1 MAVARLGP
9 TADSGLLKVALFAA
23 VVLLAGAAC
32 FAGLSMETGSQLQVV
47 LPLAGVVG
55 LGLAVLAVKNFTVFL
70 LVILVARASL
80 DLTKVS
86 PGLGAQAADPAT
98 RALDPAS
105 MLGLLF
111 LLMASLW
118 LVAQHRSNQLVSGSL
133 LRSALIA
140 FVATGFLSVLGSTE
154 TRLPS
159 LLEAVRILS
168 AVVMFIV
175 LEQMMAKKEN
185 MRRLLMGVYLSTL
198 FPLIMTA
205 SGFIGS
211 GPRQEIKGEFARVV
225 GPFNQ
230 SNTFG
235 RYLML
240 MLIFGVAIYPHL
252 EGWFRRLFAFILT
265 ASGYVLLLTF
275 TRSALVATVLGLVV
289 VAVAQRK
296 RLFLGVIIL
305 GVAGLLFVPAISA
318 RFGDLSEQGPAAAAA
333 PSSLDWRV
341 AHWTSVLPLFSS
353 SPITG
358 VGLTNIVRLSP
369 NEAQSH
375 NDFVRTLVETGVLG
389 FFAYLAILAA
399 MIALGRQALAAATQ
413 PSFDRGVAAGFL
425 GCGVAFLSVSVVANV
440 ISNVV
445 TMWYFFAFAAAASSV
460 ARRHKGHTSDPE
472 APQGIAR
479 LPVGS
484 RE

>member
-198 FPLIMTA
+198 FPLIVTTA
-205 SGFIGS
+205 GFIGS
-211 GPRQEIKGEFARVV
+211 GPRQEVKGEFSRVV
-225 GPFNQ
+225 GPFAQ

-240 MLIFGVAIYPHL
+240 ILIFGVAIYPYL
-252 EGWFRRLFAFILT
+252 ERGYRRLFAFILP
-265 ASGYVLLLTF
+265 ASAYFLVLTL
-275 TRSALVATVLGLVV
+275 TRSALIAAVLGFVV
-289 VAVAQRK
+289 VAIAQGK
-296 RLFLGVIIL
+296 PLLVGVIIL
-305 GVAGLLFVPAISA
+305 GAASLLFVPQIGA
-318 RFGDLSEQGPAAAAA
+318 RFGVLSEQDPAAAAA
-333 PSSLDWRV
+333 PNSVDWRV
-341 AHWTSVLPLFSS
+341 DHWTSVLPLFGS

-358 VGLTNIVRLSP
+358 IGWSNIARLSD

-375 NDFVRTLVETGVLG
+375 NDFVRALVETGVFG
-389 FFAYLAILAA
+389 FLTYLAVLTAI
-399 MIALGRQALAAATQ
+399 IVVGRRSLAAAPQATLE
-413 PSFDRGVAAGFL
+413 RGVAAGFL
-425 GCGVAFLSVSVVANV
+425 GCGVAFISASVVANI